1 MLRARSRCRGFSLIE
16 ILVVLTLI
24 SLLAGAVAPMMLRDI
39 ARQHERQTLSDLRR
53 LVHGM
58 RGDPA
63 LGTFGYVADVG
74 RLPNALEDLNQLAG
88 LPAYAWSST
97 DGVGYGWSGPYVP
110 EIRDQAGQFVDAWNT
125 PYRYLGTAQIESAG
139 RDRTFGTGDDLRYPA
154 SAPATQGD
162 LSVTVVGLPSGG
174 GAPEQLDSARASVF
188 VTSALDGVRSEN
200 ALAGSGPFTATGL
213 HYGAHGVRASGVG
226 SYAGA
231 ESRDVVVIRGR
242 QTTHSLTL
250 VQP

>member
-1 MLRARSRCRGFSLIE
+1 MPRSSKNGGGFSLIE
-16 ILVVLTLI
+16 ILVVLALI
-24 SLLAGAVAPMMLRDI
+24 SILAGAVAPMMLRDV
-39 ARQHERQTLSDLRR
+39 ARQHERQTLSDIRR

-74 RLPNALEDLNQLAG
+74 RLPTALEDLNQLAG

-97 DGVGYGWSGPYVP
+97 DGVGYGWSGPYAP
-110 EIRDQAGQFVDAWNT
+110 EIRDQNGSFVDAWST
-125 PYRYLGTAQIESAG
+125 PYRYTGTAQIESAG

-154 SAPATQGD
+154 NPAATQGD
-162 LSVTVVGLPSGG
+162 LAVTVVGLPSGG
-174 GAPEQLDSARASVF
+174 GVPEQLDSARVSVF
-188 VTSALDGVRSEN
+188 VTSASDGVRSEN
-200 ALAGSGPFTATGL
+200 ALAGNGPFTATDL
-213 HYGAHGVRASGVG
+213 HYGAHGVRALGVG

-231 ESRDVVVIRGR
+231 ESRDVVVLRGR
-242 QTTHSLTL
+242 QTTHALTL